1 MDLAWYI
8 YPLALLGGVAAGV
21 INTLAGSGSLITL
34 PMLIFMG
41 LPANVAN
48 ATNRVGVLVQ
58 NVVGISTFR
67 RRGGL
72 PLENIGWYLIPTL
85 PGAVLGAWLASSL
98 GKQQMD
104 IILAVI
110 MVAMLFVVI
119 LDPQKWLRSTS
130 DVKPGR
136 PSLLMI
142 ALMFAVGVYGAFI
155 QVSVGVFILAALV
168 LGAGFNLTEANA
180 LKLVIILV
188 VTAIA
193 MVIFLTQPG
202 LINWWLGA
210 LMAVGQSIG
219 AWLAARFATSR
230 KNANVWIRRL
240 LIVVVVASIL
250 DLLGIFDRLPALFA

>member
-8 YPLALLGGVAAGV
+8 YPLALLAGVAAGV

-34 PMLIFMG
+34 PMLIFRG

-58 NVVGISTFR
+58 NIVGISTFR

-72 PLENIGWYLIPTL
+72 PLEHSWWYLIPTL
-85 PGAVLGAWLASSL
+85 PGAVVGAWLASSL

-104 IILAVI
+104 TILAII

-119 LDPQKWLRSTS
+119 LDPQKWLRPTS

-142 ALMFAVGVYGAFI
+142 AVMFAVGVYGAFI

-193 MVIFLTQPG
+193 MVIFAFDG
-202 LINWWLGA
+202 LINWWLGG
-210 LMAVGQSIG
+210 LMAIGQSIG
-219 AWLAARFATSR
+219 AWLAARFATSS

-250 DLLGIFDRLPALFA
+250 DLLGVFDRLAAFFA